1 MESIWVIG
9 DVHGCR
15 DSLDALLARP
25 EIADDPRCR
34 FWFVGDLVN
43 RGPASAATL
52 RRVRALGERATV
64 VLGNHDLRA
73 LAVAA
78 GCLRPGRR
86 DTLDELLRARDAT
99 SLLDWLRRQPL
110 LHAEAGHLLVHA
122 GLYPRWDPATAMARA
137 REVEALL
144 RHPRWR
150 QLLPRIRGPS
160 PLSWR
165 DTMSG
170 AARLRFI
177 VRAFTQMRLCRP
189 DGTLAPHAKAAP
201 GRWPSGMLP
210 WFDVP
215 GRQAG
220 PAPVLFGHWATLGLL
235 VRSDVVCL
243 DTGCVSGGV
252 LTALRL
258 ADRKLL
264 QVGREALRPVPA

>member
-86 DTLDELLRARDAT
+86 DTLDELLRARRHVA
-99 SLLDWLRRQPL
+99 
-110 LHAEAGHLLVHA
+110 A
-122 GLYPRWDPATAMARA
+122 GLAAPAAVAARRSRPPAGARRRLSALGLRHGDGARAGGRGVAAPSAMAPAPAADPGAVAAVLA
-137 REVEALL
+137 RHNVGRGQAEVHCPGVHPDAALPPR
-144 RHPRWR
+144 RH
-150 QLLPRIRGPS
+150 I
-160 PLSWR
+160 
-165 DTMSG
+165 G
-170 AARLRFI
+170 AARQG
-177 VRAFTQMRLCRP
+177 RA
-189 DGTLAPHAKAAP
+189 GTLAARRAALVRRAGAAGGAGSRPLRALGNAGIAGAVGRGVPGHRVRIRRRIDSPAP
-201 GRWPSGMLP
+201 G
-210 WFDVP
+210 
-215 GRQAG
+215 
-220 PAPVLFGHWATLGLL
+220 
-235 VRSDVVCL
+235 
-243 DTGCVSGGV
+243 
-252 LTALRL
+252 
-258 ADRKLL
+258 
-264 QVGREALRPVPA
+264 

>member
-137 REVEALL
+137 GGRGVAAPSALAPAPAADPGAVAAVLARHNVGRGQAEVHCPGVHPDAALPPR
-144 RHPRWR
+144 RH
-150 QLLPRIRGPS
+150 I
-160 PLSWR
+160 
-165 DTMSG
+165 G
-170 AARLRFI
+170 AARQG
-177 VRAFTQMRLCRP
+177 RA
-189 DGTLAPHAKAAP
+189 GTLAIRHAALVRRPGPAGGAGSSPFWPLGNAGIAGAVGRGVPGYRVRIRRRIDSPAP
-201 GRWPSGMLP
+201 G
-210 WFDVP
+210 
-215 GRQAG
+215 
-220 PAPVLFGHWATLGLL
+220 
-235 VRSDVVCL
+235 
-243 DTGCVSGGV
+243 
-252 LTALRL
+252 
-258 ADRKLL
+258 
-264 QVGREALRPVPA
+264 

>member
-150 QLLPRIRGPS
+150 QHLPRIRGPS

-189 DGTLAPHAKAAP
+189 DGTLAPRQGRAGALAIRHAALVRRPGPAGGAGSSPFWPLGNAGIAGAVGRGVPGYRVRIRRRIDSPAP
-201 GRWPSGMLP
+201 G
-210 WFDVP
+210 
-215 GRQAG
+215 
-220 PAPVLFGHWATLGLL
+220 
-235 VRSDVVCL
+235 
-243 DTGCVSGGV
+243 
-252 LTALRL
+252 
-258 ADRKLL
+258 
-264 QVGREALRPVPA
+264 

>member
-150 QLLPRIRGPS
+150 QHLPRIRGAVAAVLARHDVGRGQAEVHCPGVH
-160 PLSWR
+160 PDAALPPR
-165 DTMSG
+165 RHIG
-170 AARLRFI
+170 AARQG
-177 VRAFTQMRLCRP
+177 RA
-189 DGTLAPHAKAAP
+189 GTLAIRHAALVRRPGPAGGAGSGPFWPLGNAGIAGAVGRGVPGHRVRIRRRIDSPAP
-201 GRWPSGMLP
+201 G
-210 WFDVP
+210 
-215 GRQAG
+215 
-220 PAPVLFGHWATLGLL
+220 
-235 VRSDVVCL
+235 
-243 DTGCVSGGV
+243 
-252 LTALRL
+252 
-258 ADRKLL
+258 
-264 QVGREALRPVPA
+264 

>member
-86 DTLDELLRARDAT
+86 DTLDELLRARRHVA
-99 SLLDWLRRQPL
+99 
-110 LHAEAGHLLVHA
+110 A
-122 GLYPRWDPATAMARA
+122 GLAAPAAVAARRSRPPAGARRPLSALGSCHGDGA
-137 REVEALL
+137 RERSRRCCAIRAGASTCRGSGAVAAVLARHDVGRGQAEVHCPGVHPDAALPPR
-144 RHPRWR
+144 RH
-150 QLLPRIRGPS
+150 I
-160 PLSWR
+160 
-165 DTMSG
+165 G
-170 AARLRFI
+170 AARQG
-177 VRAFTQMRLCRP
+177 RA
-189 DGTLAPHAKAAP
+189 GTLAIRHAALVRRPGPAGGAGSSPFWPLGNAGIAGAVGRGVPGYRVRIRRRIDSPAP
-201 GRWPSGMLP
+201 G
-210 WFDVP
+210 
-215 GRQAG
+215 
-220 PAPVLFGHWATLGLL
+220 
-235 VRSDVVCL
+235 
-243 DTGCVSGGV
+243 
-252 LTALRL
+252 
-258 ADRKLL
+258 
-264 QVGREALRPVPA
+264 